1 MTAMDEKTRES
12 FLGDT
17 KIAVLSTN
25 TEEGPPFSVPIWF
38 EWDGSRACFF
48 TGVNSPKMQRMS
60 IDPRVSLLVANPT
73 GAPEQ
78 WVLIEGR
85 VKITEG
91 NAFDLAERLAHRYW
105 DMEDPAHI
113 KMVDEWRT
121 SANSLR
127 LLEILPTRIRSS
139 K

>member
-1 MTAMDEKTRES
+1 MTAMDKKTREN

-48 TGVNSPKMQRMS
+48 TSAYSPKMERMATDS
-60 IDPRVSLLVANPT
+60 QVSLLVANPS

-85 VKITEG
+85 VEITER

-113 KMVDEWRT
+113 KMVEEWRA
-121 SANSLR
+121 SATSLR

-139 K
+139 N